1 MSEPQVNPRG
11 LRFTDQQL
19 RDDLAAGLKPA
30 EIARKYGVSD
40 AAVSKRVNRQKL
52 TTTSAV
58 VAPEESRRFVAH
70 QIDVIAQLARNL
82 ERANKLQDAC
92 DRWLTDAEDEAQ
104 YDIGPRTD
112 EVTVTYQVMVDN
124 GERGSRILTRKAP
137 LAALLQAVE
146 SAPGLTFHGEQFYAL
161 QGAESKHA
169 DPRELVLKT
178 QAEARQSVALYADLL
193 QRILDAQSLQ
203 QWREAIIE
211 EVGKESPDCARRIAE
226 RLRRTLALGAAFAGP
241 GGILS

>member
-1 MSEPQVNPRG
+1 METEAKGRQRRITDAE
-11 LRFTDQQL
+11 LRACVG
-19 RDDLAAGLKPA
+19 RDMKPA
-30 EIARKYGVSD
+30 DIARHFGVSQS
-40 AAVSKRVNRQKL
+40 AVSQRLKKLDL

-92 DRWLTDAEDEAQ
+92 DRWLTDAEDETQ
-104 YDIGPRTD
+104 YDIGPRAD
-112 EVTVTYQVMVDN
+112 EVTVTYQVMVDG

-137 LAALLQAVE
+137 LAALLQAIE

-161 QGAESKHA
+161 QGTESKHA

-241 GGILS
+241 GSVLS